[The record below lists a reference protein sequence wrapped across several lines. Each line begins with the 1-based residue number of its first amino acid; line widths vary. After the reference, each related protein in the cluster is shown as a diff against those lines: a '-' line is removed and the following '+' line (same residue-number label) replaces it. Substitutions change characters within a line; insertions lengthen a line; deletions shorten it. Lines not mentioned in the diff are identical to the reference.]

1 MGKED
6 SMTDQAS
13 FADLE
18 YQGKKRRTRREVFLE
33 RMESLVPWEKL
44 EGRIRPH
51 YFSSE
56 RGRRPYSL
64 PVMLRVHIVQLCY
77 NLSDPAMEDLLYE
90 AESVRRF
97 AGLRLTESLPDEST
111 ILHFRHL
118 LERHQLGQGLFE
130 EIKGHL
136 EEQGVRLREGTIVDA
151 TIIEAPSS
159 TKNRA
164 GERDPEMRQVKKGN
178 QYHFGMK
185 LHIGVDAR
193 TGVVHSLSTTSA
205 NVHDVTEAHWLLH
218 GGEKQVWG
226 DAGYI
231 GVQKRPENR
240 ELAVEWQVAMK
251 PGQRRKLE
259 PDSPAAL
266 REKAKASIRAKVE
279 HPFLDVK
286 RIFGYAKVRYRGLA
300 KNTER
305 MALLLGLSNLGR
317 AHGLTAA

>member
-1 MGKED
+1 
-6 SMTDQAS
+6 MTDQPS

-18 YQGKKRRTRREVFLE
+18 YQFRRRRTRREVFLE
-33 RMESLVPWEKL
+33 GMESLVPWEKL

-51 YFSSE
+51 YFQSE
-56 RGRRPYSL
+56 RGRRPYPLS
-64 PVMLRVHIVQLCY
+64 VMLRVHIVQLCY

-97 AGLRLTESLPDEST
+97 AGLRLSEPIPDEST

-118 LERHQLGQGLFE
+118 LERHHLGQGLFE

-136 EEQGVRLREGTIVDA
+136 VEQGVRLREGTIVDA

-164 GERDPEMRQVKKGN
+164 GQRDPEMRQVKKGN

-205 NVHDVTEAHWLLH
+205 NVHDVTEAHRLLH

-231 GVQKRPENR
+231 GVQKRQENL
-240 ELAVEWQVAMK
+240 ELTVEWQVAMK

-259 PDSPAAL
+259 PDCPAAL
-266 REKAKASIRAKVE
+266 GEKAKASMRAKVE

-300 KNTER
+300 KNTDR
-305 MALLLGLSNLGR
+305 MALLLGLSNLRR
-317 AHGLTAA
+317 AHTFMAG

>member
-1 MGKED
+1 
-6 SMTDQAS
+6 MTDQPS

-18 YQGKKRRTRREVFLE
+18 YQGKNRRTRREVFLE

-64 PVMLRVHIVQLCY
+64 SVMLRVHIVQLCY

-97 AGLRLTESLPDEST
+97 AGLRLTEPIPDEST

-205 NVHDVTEAHWLLH
+205 NVHDVTEAHRLLH

-266 REKAKASIRAKVE
+266 GEKAKASIRAKVE

-286 RIFGYAKVRYRGLA
+286 RIFGYGKVRYRGLA

-317 AHGLTAA
+317 AHGLMAA

>member
-1 MGKED
+1 MEQP
-6 SMTDQAS
+6 T

-18 YQGKKRRTRREVFLE
+18 YGRKKRRTRREEFLE
-33 RMESLVPWEKL
+33 KLERLVPWQRL
-44 EGRIRPH
+44 EERIKPH
-51 YFSSE
+51 YFRGE
-56 RGRRPYSL
+56 RGRRPYAL
-64 PVMLRVHIVQLCY
+64 AVMLRVHIVQLCY

-97 AGLRLTESLPDEST
+97 AGLRLTEALPDEST

-118 LERHQLGQGLFE
+118 LERHQLGQGLFA
-130 EIKGHL
+130 EIKDHL

-159 TKNRA
+159 TKNRT
-164 GERDPEMRQVKKGN
+164 GERDPEMRQAKKGN

-193 TGVVHSLSTTSA
+193 TGVAHSLSATPA
-205 NVHDVTEAHWLLH
+205 NVHDVTQAHWLLH
-218 GGEKQVWG
+218 GGERQVWG
-226 DAGYI
+226 EAGYT
-231 GVQKRPENR
+231 GVQKRPENLGL
-240 ELAVEWQVAMK
+240 EVDWQVAMK

-259 PDSPAAL
+259 PDSAAAL
-266 REKAKASIRAKVE
+266 AEKDKASVRAKVE

-286 RIFGYAKVRYRGLA
+286 RIFGYAKVRYRGLG

-305 MALLLGLSNLGR
+305 MALLLGLSNLRR
-317 AHGLTAA
+317 AQACMAG

>member
-1 MGKED
+1 
-6 SMTDQAS
+6 MTGQPS
-13 FADLE
+13 FAELE
-18 YQGKKRRTRREVFLE
+18 YQVKRRRTRREVFLE
-33 RMESLVPWEKL
+33 GMESLVPWEKL

-51 YFSSE
+51 YFQSA
-56 RGRRPYSL
+56 RGRRPYSQS
-64 PVMLRVHIVQLCY
+64 VMLRVHIVQLCY

-97 AGLRLTESLPDEST
+97 AGLRLAEPIPDEST

-185 LHIGVDAR
+185 LHLGVDAR
-193 TGVVHSLSTTSA
+193 SGVVHSFSTTPA
-205 NVHDVTEAHWLLH
+205 NVHDVTEAHRFLH

-231 GVQKRPENR
+231 GVQKRQENL
-240 ELAVEWQVAMK
+240 ELDVEWQVAMK

-266 REKAKASIRAKVE
+266 GEKAKASMRAKVE
-279 HPFLDVK
+279 HPFLNVK

-305 MALLLGLSNLGR
+305 MALLLGLSNLRR
-317 AHGLTAA
+317 AQTFMAG